1 MPLRFSPSVR
11 VTIGLMS
18 LAMTLLLFMDLVLG
32 VFPSQ
37 EKMQLQARQHLAES
51 MSVQLATMLS
61 QDDQRNIPAVV
72 NELVKRNPD
81 LRSIGVRMSSGE
93 LIASSANHLSSWTT
107 HDSTEVGR
115 SRFIVPMAPAAR
127 IGSPKDSRWGQ
138 IEFAF
143 KPLDDSTLG
152 SIFNTPSFKL
162 IGLFG
167 ISAGVMYYIYLR
179 RTFQHLDPSSA
190 VPERVQM
197 AFDALSEAVLVVDNQ
212 SRIVM
217 ANDTFVRLSREHR
230 EVLIGK
236 DPSSFRWLTQS
247 QSDEHDTPPWQECM
261 NGKSAVHGNAYEALH
276 DEDLRRLIVNC
287 SPVLDARDAV
297 RGCMVSFSDV
307 TEIEEANQQLV
318 VLMTELAHSK
328 EQLQDQNVALQKL
341 ASSDPMTGA
350 LNRRAFFPLLEG
362 MFNNARATHTP
373 MSFVMCDID
382 KFKSINDVFGHP
394 VGDKVIQK
402 FSSII
407 LRSVRD
413 TDEVCR
419 YGGEEFCIAL
429 GNTDVDQAMQFAERV
444 RQTVE
449 TEVGFSLQLEGRPFI
464 TASFGVSSISH
475 NAPSAAALIEQA
487 DQALYVSKNSGR
499 NQCTIFAPEM
509 AKQEEA
515 EEKSADD
522 ATEERRAALKTRF
535 QQEKDKLEKSG
546 A

>member
-1 MPLRFSPSVR
+1 MNLRLSPSVR
-11 VTIGLMS
+11 VTVGLMS

-37 EKMQLQARQHLAES
+37 EKVILQTRQHLAES
-51 MSVQLATMLS
+51 VSVQLATMLS
-61 QDDQRNIPAVV
+61 QDDLRNIPAVV
-72 NELVKRNPD
+72 NELVKRSPD
-81 LRSIGVRMSSGE
+81 LRSIGVRSSTGQ
-93 LIASSANHLSSWTT
+93 LLASSAEHLHSWTT
-107 HDSTEVGR
+107 HDSEEVGR
-115 SRFIVPMAPAAR
+115 SRFIVPIAPSGKQGAR
-127 IGSPKDSRWGQ
+127 QNSQWGQ

-143 KPLDDSTLG
+143 RPMASTSLLSILG
-152 SIFNTPSFKL
+152 TPSFKL

-167 ISAGVMYYIYLR
+167 LTAGIMYYIYLR

-197 AFDALSEAVLVVDNQ
+197 AFDALSEAVLVVDHQ
-212 SRIVM
+212 ARIVM
-217 ANDTFVRLSREHR
+217 ANDTFIKLAREDR
-230 EVLIGK
+230 ETLIGK
-236 DPSSFRWLTQS
+236 DPSTFRWLAHTRN
-247 QSDEHDTPPWQECM
+247 DEPGKSPWQECM
-261 NGKSAVHGNAYEALH
+261 QGKSAVHGSAYEAQH
-276 DEDLRRLIVNC
+276 DDDVRRLIVNC

-362 MFNNARATHTP
+362 MFNNAHATQTP

-413 TDEVCR
+413 NDEVCR

-429 GNTDVDQAMQFAERV
+429 GNTNVDQALQFAERV

-449 TEVGFSLQLEGRPFI
+449 AEVGFSLQLEGRPFI

-475 NAPSAAALIEQA
+475 DPASAAAMIEQA

-499 NQCTIFAPEM
+499 NQCTVFAPEM
-509 AKQEEA
+509 ARQEEA
-515 EEKSADD
+515 EKAEDRPA
-522 ATEERRAALKTRF
+522 ATAERRASLKTRL
-535 QQEKDKLEKSG
+535 QQEKDKLEKST
-546 A
+546 

>member
-1 MPLRFSPSVR
+1 MPIRLSPSLR
-11 VTIGLMS
+11 VTLGLMS

-37 EKMQLQARQHLAES
+37 EKMLLQTRQHLAES
-51 MSVQLATMLS
+51 MSVQVATMLS

-72 NELVKRNPD
+72 NALVTRNPD
-81 LRSIGVRMSSGE
+81 LRSVGVRTSSGE
-93 LIASSANHLSSWTT
+93 LIASSAGHLSSWTT
-107 HDSTEVGR
+107 RDSSEVGR
-115 SRFIVPMAPAAR
+115 SRFIVPIAPSSRSGALQN
-127 IGSPKDSRWGQ
+127 KRWGQ

-143 KPLDDSTLG
+143 QPLNSNSLD
-152 SIFNTPSFKL
+152 SIFNTPAFKL

-167 ISAGVMYYIYLR
+167 VSAGIMYYVYLR

-197 AFDALSEAVLVVDNQ
+197 AFDALSESVLVVDNQ
-212 SRIVM
+212 GRIVM
-217 ANDTFVRLSREHR
+217 ANDTFVRLAREDR
-230 EVLIGK
+230 ELLIGK
-236 DPSSFRWLTQS
+236 DPATFGWLS
-247 QSDEHDTPPWQECM
+247 QAQGDAHDTPPWQQCM
-261 NGKSAVHGNAYEALH
+261 NKKSAVHGNAYEARR
-276 DEDLRRLIVNC
+276 DKDLRRLIVNC

-307 TEIEEANQQLV
+307 TDIEEANQQLV
-318 VLMTELAHSK
+318 VLMTELAQSK

-362 MFNNARATHTP
+362 MFNNAHATLAP

-407 LRSVRD
+407 LRSVRKN
-413 TDEVCR
+413 DEVCR

-429 GNTDVDQAMQFAERV
+429 SNADVDQALQFAERV

-449 TEVGFSLQLEGRPFI
+449 AEVGSSLQLEGRPFI
-464 TASFGVSSISH
+464 TASFGIASLSH
-475 NAPSAAALIEQA
+475 APASAAALIELA
-487 DQALYVSKNSGR
+487 DQALYVAKNSGR
-499 NQCTIFAPEM
+499 NQCAVFAPEM
-509 AKQEEA
+509 AKQEEEQENPA
-515 EEKSADD
+515 GD
-522 ATEERRAALKTRF
+522 APEDRRAALKVRF
-535 QQEKDKLEKSG
+535 QQEKEKLEKSG
-546 A
+546 V